1 MAVPDGVNDDFRPA
15 RCCNPRPGDE
25 ITGFL
30 KPESGLISVHK
41 SGCPH
46 LRKVQPERLITVEWD
61 EILTKQKSKSASENL
76 KHEKLDEIDLAI
88 LRHHAEMGADYAAVV
103 AKQTRIDRAIVFER
117 HRKLRDMK
125 LLVRVRPKMI
135 QYRKGIVRNKWIKH
149 RNHTYFE
156 LTEKG
161 REYLKFRERK
171 GK

>member
-1 MAVPDGVNDDFRPA
+1 MVIPDGINEDFRLA
-15 RCCNPRPGDE
+15 RCCKPEPGDE

-30 KPESGLISVHK
+30 KPESGLISVHR

-46 LRKVQPERLITVEWD
+46 LRKVQPERLISVKWG
-61 EILTKQKSKSASENL
+61 EILKKEKRKSASENL
-76 KHEKLDEIDLAI
+76 EHEKLDDIDLAI
-88 LRHHAEMGADYAAVV
+88 LRHHAEMGVDFAAVV
-103 AKQTRIDRAIVFER
+103 AKQTGIDRSTVFER